1 MKSIQKPTKKRFT
14 TLIDEELLSQ
24 IKLISYFTNQKLN
37 ECINSSLQH
46 YIIDFETK
54 NNTTLNSIID
64 LQNNFTQLSTNKIPT
79 EEVEVEDTK
88 VVSKKPQSKYICFY
102 FIQNKIRMFFNIL
115 FLSKI
120 LDLNTYFFQITTI
133 YDL

>member
-64 LQNNFTQLSTNKIPT
+64 LQNNFTQLSNNNIPT

-88 VVSKKPQSKYICFY
+88 VVSKKP
-102 FIQNKIRMFFNIL
+102 
-115 FLSKI
+115 
-120 LDLNTYFFQITTI
+120 
-133 YDL
+133 

>member
-64 LQNNFTQLSTNKIPT
+64 LQNNFTQLSTNNIPT

-88 VVSKKPQSKYICFY
+88 IVPKKP
-102 FIQNKIRMFFNIL
+102 
-115 FLSKI
+115 
-120 LDLNTYFFQITTI
+120 
-133 YDL
+133 

>member
-64 LQNNFTQLSTNKIPT
+64 LQNNFTQLSNNNIST

-88 VVSKKPQSKYICFY
+88 IVPKKP
-102 FIQNKIRMFFNIL
+102 
-115 FLSKI
+115 
-120 LDLNTYFFQITTI
+120 
-133 YDL
+133 